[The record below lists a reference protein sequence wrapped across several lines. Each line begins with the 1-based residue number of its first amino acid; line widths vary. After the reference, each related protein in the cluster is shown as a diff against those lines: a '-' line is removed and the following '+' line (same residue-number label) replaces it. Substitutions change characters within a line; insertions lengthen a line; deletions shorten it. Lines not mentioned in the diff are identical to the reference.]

1 MAVRAARAI
10 NLRPPRLLLRVS
22 SSFAT
27 LCPFISEA
35 LSLRLARILFRPS
48 LFLSR
53 SGLSSSPV
61 FCFAS
66 RSSSLSPSSKP
77 LSPHF
82 NSFRLSALSPISP
95 PHPSPAFPSPL
106 HPLAPPTV
114 PRAKPPASSPLYIV
128 RLRSAPVAAQTLG
141 IDGISFYGS
150 SPDVAQTAEA
160 ATSVGAAMAAQL
172 TGAAAAAGSLGG
184 RLRRPRRFDA
194 QSNVVRMLVRWLGQ
208 QQEQVARDVSLPASA
223 VAHSY
228 RYVTNGFAATLTAGQ
243 IRRLRNHPS
252 VLSVRPSQRVYKA
265 STDTPTFLR
274 LPGSLWAEAGGQRS
288 AGEGVVV
295 GVVDTGIWPDHP
307 SFADDGSYAA
317 PPATWRG
324 TCQTSKDFPR
334 CNRKLIGARYFVSGF
349 RQAYGRESLSADW
362 LSARDADGHGTW
374 CASAAAG
381 NANVSVALARGQ
393 TAGLANGMAPRA
405 RVAMYKV
412 FWSNYNSGG
421 VTATWADIEAAVNRA
436 VADGVD
442 VLSLSLGGLD
452 PSADYF
458 DDLPYFYANAVNN
471 GSRLSALVPSDLLLL
486 WTKRCHSTTTSSP
499 SPPSTT
505 HPHHHSL
512 PSLLLRP
519 SSPLPLLPAS
529 QAGTVVVYAAGNE
542 GPPPYSSS
550 MYRTI
555 SNFSPFYLTVGA
567 STISRRYLTNLT
579 LADGTVLTLE
589 GLGGGSVNTQNVGI
603 VDSVLAKSSSVTNFK
618 AVYCYGSSLDSAKV
632 SGRILV
638 CQYGGG
644 ATLETKIREA
654 VARGARALLV
664 TNVPESARYYLPYDS
679 RLPMMYVD
687 AAAAATIRTFIRSQT
702 TPTASLA
709 ASYVTDPAAAV
720 APVTA
725 SFSSTGPVANPDV
738 AVGATY
744 PTNDVLKPDVIAPGV
759 SLWGAWRDSSL
770 ATKTTARFNMISGTS
785 MATPHIAGIAALLIQ
800 RNPSWTAPQ
809 VMSALMTTA
818 STTNNLGIPISTS
831 SGAPASPF
839 DMGQGHVDPER
850 LLDPGLTYPAAPAH
864 YLNFLAGQN
873 MTRARLLVSRNT
885 SLNAIPAYN
894 LNRPQ
899 ISVSRLRGVVNVT
912 RWVVNT
918 ATVVSNYTGE
928 VVPPFGASV
937 TLYPPSFTIEPGK
950 TQVFTVEL
958 KATGVSS
965 GFSFGS
971 LTWKDELGHSVR
983 SVIAVQQAPRF
994 VLR

>member
-1 MAVRAARAI
+1 MASQQE
-10 NLRPPRLLLRVS
+10 RPPPRHSRRIVWQFVLHVLLISGLLGFSSAFRL
-22 SSFAT
+22 
-27 LCPFISEA
+27 P
-35 LSLRLARILFRPS
+35 LRL
-48 LFLSR
+48 
-53 SGLSSSPV
+53 
-61 FCFAS
+61 
-66 RSSSLSPSSKP
+66 
-77 LSPHF
+77 
-82 NSFRLSALSPISP
+82 
-95 PHPSPAFPSPL
+95 
-106 HPLAPPTV
+106 

-458 DDLPYFYANAVNN
+458 DDLPYFYANA
-471 GSRLSALVPSDLLLL
+471 
-486 WTKRCHSTTTSSP
+486 
-499 SPPSTT
+499 
-505 HPHHHSL
+505 
-512 PSLLLRP
+512 
-519 SSPLPLLPAS
+519 
-529 QAGTVVVYAAGNE
+529 AGTVVVYAAGNE

-618 AVYCYGSSLDSAKV
+618 AVYCYGSSLNSAKV

-654 VARGARALLV
+654 IARGARALLV
-664 TNVPESARYYLPYDS
+664 MNVPESARYYLPYDS

-709 ASYVTDPAAAV
+709 TSYVTDPAAAV

-759 SLWGAWRDSSL
+759 SLWGAWRGSSL

-809 VMSALMTTA
+809 VMSAMMTTA

-950 TQVFTVEL
+950 TKVFTVEL

-983 SVIAVQQAPRF
+983 SVIAVQPISM
-994 VLR
+994 